1 MVLHHVAGILA
12 LGLVASCGGEP
23 EPADTVLQTDT
34 PAPRAASA
42 PGSLGRVTSAGA
54 LATRHEAQASF
65 DRARDALVAKDL
77 ALASRELA
85 DAAAF
90 MRKHAEEGEPG
101 AKASLQGASKEL
113 ETLSR
118 RLEQGEAQTIRT
130 FDRVV
135 ANANRAEGQHHL
147 MRAEAAMAKR
157 EYPLAGE
164 EMTMAVDHLE
174 RAAHDLGGGDH
185 PAAEVAVANAR
196 AFAERLMRGAA
207 PTRDEARTVRGQ
219 LEDEL
224 RRLCAVI
231 DAEAVAC
238 ALEPAR

>member
-1 MVLHHVAGILA
+1 MSHRIAFAGILA
-12 LGLVASCGGEP
+12 LGLTSCAGEP
-23 EPADTVLQTDT
+23 EPADGVPHTDT
-34 PAPRAASA
+34 PVSLAAPA
-42 PGSLGRVTSAGA
+42 PESLGFMPSAGA
-54 LATRHEAQASF
+54 LAARHEAQDSF
-65 DRARDALVAKDL
+65 DRARRALVRKDF

-90 MRKHAEEGEPG
+90 MRRHAEEGELG

-113 ETLSR
+113 EMLSQ
-118 RLEQGEAQTIRT
+118 RLARGEAQTTRT

-147 MRAEAAMAKR
+147 TRAEAALAKR
-157 EYPLAGE
+157 AYPLAGE
-164 EMTMAVDHLE
+164 ELTMAVDHLE
-174 RAAHDLGGGDH
+174 RAAHDLRGGHH
-185 PAAEVAVANAR
+185 PAAEVSLTNAR
-196 AFAERLMRGAA
+196 ALAGRLMRGAA
-207 PTRDEARTVRGQ
+207 PTREEVRNVRHQ